1 MTVKLIDLDTG
12 GVALEVSEDDL
23 KRVQNQIEA
32 LWGPIKGRWYF
43 NLAML
48 QIDGE
53 RVTFE
58 DQSEPKRFVSTS
70 DKSAGMIRELAAAL
84 GV

>member
-1 MTVKLIDLDTG
+1 MTVKLTDLETG

-23 KRVQNQIEA
+23 KRVQEQIEV

-48 QIDGE
+48 QMDGE
-53 RVTFE
+53 RITFE

-70 DKSAGMIRELAAAL
+70 DKSARMIRDLAAAL